1 MLLPLQDGVLY
12 SDTNKEQLALKKLTQ
27 RLITSI
33 DDLISFGLYLGFTCN
48 MIEQRIT
55 NNPRSVE
62 GAAFTLACDWWSFS
76 IKSIE
81 EKKPELLKCC
91 EVVNKLNL
99 KSEIKELL
107 EIETSHV
114 EQEENE
120 HLSVVEYSRV
130 DNEMVAKKPV

>member
-1 MLLPLQDGVLY
+1 MPLQDGVLY
-12 SDTNKEQLALKKLTQ
+12 SDTNKEQLALKTVTQ

-33 DDLISFGLYLGFTCN
+33 DDLMSFGLYLGFTRN

-62 GAAFTLACDWWSFS
+62 GAAFALTCDWWSFE
-76 IKSIE
+76 IKSGK
-81 EKKPELLKCC
+81 EKKAELLKCC

-107 EIETSHV
+107 ETETNHV

-120 HLSVVEYSRV
+120 QLPVVEYSRV
-130 DNEMVAKKPV
+130 DSETVFKKPV